1 VPFNSGALILKWQFV
16 VALFEEVAETQVS
29 LSGGPGF
36 ATTTAF
42 GEWNSDDLQDC
53 ADLYGALMGSTGLY
67 WGSYSTLKSMKLA
80 AVGTGGE
87 YLAEPL
93 TLDLGSGWQGASA
106 HVPPQDTVVLS
117 LRSGYHLGTAN
128 YGRMYLPH
136 TIMPLQSGQ
145 AHASSSDVAAL
156 TLSAKTFLDA
166 INDKA
171 SGKSHPS
178 KLVIRSS
185 KGAGSTKAVAE
196 VKVGNI
202 IDTQMRR
209 RNALTETYSSQTL
222 VVV

>member
-1 VPFNSGALILKWQFV
+1 VPFNSGALILKFQFI
-16 VALFEEVAETQVS
+16 VALFEEVAETQLT

-42 GEWNSDDLQDC
+42 GEWSEGDLQDC

-80 AVGTGGE
+80 AVGTAGE

-93 TLDLGSGWQGASA
+93 TKDLGAGWAGASA

-117 LRSGYHLGTAN
+117 LRSGFHLGHAN

-156 TLSAKTFLDA
+156 TLSAKTFLDG
-166 INDKA
+166 INDL
-171 SGKSHPS
+171 SSSKSHPS
-178 KLVIRSS
+178 KIVIRSS

-202 IDTQMRR
+202 IDTQRRR
-209 RNALTETYSSQTL
+209 RNQLTETYSTQTL
-222 VVV
+222 IPV